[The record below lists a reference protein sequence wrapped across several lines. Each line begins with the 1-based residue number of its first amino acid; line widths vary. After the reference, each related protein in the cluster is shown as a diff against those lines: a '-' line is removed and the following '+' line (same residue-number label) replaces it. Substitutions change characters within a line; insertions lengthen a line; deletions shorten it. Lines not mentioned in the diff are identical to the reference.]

1 MNKLVISNLVHRPI
15 RTLISIVA
23 IAIEVILILLIVGL
37 SLGMLNDAAERQKGV
52 GADIMVMPPN
62 ASQFSALNGAPMP
75 IKLADV
81 LAKLPHVVAVSPVVS
96 QVSTAGS
103 LEAITGVD
111 LDSYNKLGAPFRY
124 IEGGPFTGPDQVLV
138 DELISRQNRIHAGD
152 TITVLNHQVKVAGVV
167 GQGKGGRKFLPITTM
182 QGWIGAQGKASAIYL
197 KVDEPEKNTETVVNE
212 IHNYPGLQGYTAR
225 SMAEYL
231 AMMTAN
237 NIPAL
242 STFIRVVIA
251 IAVIIGFIVIFQA
264 MYTAVMERTR
274 EIGILKSLGATKLYI
289 VRAILRETIL
299 LAIVGIAVGIAV
311 SFAARAALRARFPLL
326 PIQITTQ
333 WLVLGTLIA
342 IAGAILGAL
351 YPAFKAAQK
360 DPIDALA
367 YE

>member
-15 RTLISIVA
+15 RSLISIVA

-52 GADIMVMPPN
+52 GADIMLLPPN
-62 ASQFSALNGAPMP
+62 ASQFSAMNGAPMP
-75 IKLADV
+75 VKIGDV
-81 LAKLPHVVAVSPVVS
+81 VAKLPHVVAVSPVVS
-96 QVSTAGS
+96 QMSTAGAF
-103 LEAITGVD
+103 EAITGVD
-111 LDSYNKLGAPFRY
+111 LDSYNRLGAPFRY
-124 IEGGPFTGPDQVLV
+124 IEGGPFDGPDQVLV
-138 DELISRQNRIHAGD
+138 DELISKQNNIHAGD
-152 TITVLNHQVKVAGVV
+152 TITVLNHPVKVAGVV
-167 GQGKGGRKFLPITTM
+167 AQGKGGRKFLPIATM
-182 QGWIGAQGKASAIYL
+182 QNWMAAQGKASTIYI
-197 KVDEPEKNTETVVNE
+197 KVDDADKNTQTVVDE

-225 SMAEYL
+225 PMADYL

-242 STFIRVVIA
+242 NTFIKVVIG

-289 VRAILRETIL
+289 VAAILRETML
-299 LAIVGIAVGIAV
+299 LAIVGITVGIGV
-311 SFAARAALRARFPLL
+311 SYAARAGLKAKFPLL
-326 PIQITTQ
+326 PIQITTE
-333 WLVLGTLIA
+333 WLVLGTVIA
-342 IAGAILGAL
+342 IVGAILGAL

>member
-52 GADIMVMPPN
+52 GADAMVMPPN

-75 IKLADV
+75 IKIGDLI
-81 LAKLPHVVAVSPVVS
+81 AKLPHIAAVSAVVG
-96 QVSTAGS
+96 QTSTAGTFEVIS
-103 LEAITGVD
+103 GID
-111 LDSYNKLGAPFRY
+111 LASYNALGAPFRF
-124 IEGGPFTGPDQVLV
+124 IAGGPFTGPDQVLV
-138 DELISRQNRIHAGD
+138 DDYIASQNHVRVGGKIN
-152 TITVLNHQVKVAGVV
+152 VLNHDVTIV
-167 GQGKGGRKFLPITTM
+167 GIVEHGKGGRKFLPIETM
-182 QGWIGAQGKASAIYL
+182 QNWIGAQGKASVIYV
-197 KVDEPEKNTETVVNE
+197 KADDAKNVQAVVDE
-212 IHNYPGLQGYTAR
+212 IRNYPGLQGYKVLTMEEWA
-225 SMAEYL
+225 SQ
-231 AMMTAN
+231 MTAN

-242 STFIRVVIA
+242 STFIKVVIG

-299 LAIVGIAVGIAV
+299 LAIIGIVVGIGV
-311 SFAARAALRARFPLL
+311 SYAARAGLRAKFPLL

>member
-1 MNKLVISNLVHRPI
+1 MNKLVISNLVHRPV

-52 GADIMVMPPN
+52 GADIMVLPPN
-62 ASQFSALNGAPMP
+62 ASQFSGMNGAPMP
-75 IKLADV
+75 VKLAD
-81 LAKLPHVVAVSPVVS
+81 LLSKLPHVVAVSPVVS
-96 QVSTAGS
+96 QVSTAGA

-111 LDSYNKLGAPFRY
+111 LDSYNRLGAPFRY
-124 IEGGPFTGPDQVLV
+124 LEGGPFDGPDEVLV
-138 DELISRQNRIHAGD
+138 DELISRQNNIHAGS

-167 GQGKGGRKFLPITTM
+167 AQGKGGRKFLPIATM
-182 QGWIGAQGKASAIYL
+182 QSWIGAQGKASAIYL
-197 KVDEPEKNTETVVNE
+197 KVDDPDKNTQTVVEE

-242 STFIRVVIA
+242 NLFIKVVIG

-274 EIGILKSLGATKLYI
+274 EIGILKSLGATKFYI

-299 LAIVGIAVGIAV
+299 LSIVGIAVGIGV
-311 SFAARAALRARFPLL
+311 SYAARAGLKARFPLL
-326 PIQITTQ
+326 PIQITTE
-333 WLVLGTLIA
+333 WLIFGTVIA
-342 IAGAILGAL
+342 LVGALPGAL

>member
-75 IKLADV
+75 IKIGDV
-81 LAKLPHVVAVSPVVS
+81 IAKLPHVAAVSGVVGQTTTS
-96 QVSTAGS
+96 GS
-103 LEAITGVD
+103 FEVITGID
-111 LDSYNKLGAPFRY
+111 LDSYNRIGAPFRFLA
-124 IEGGPFTGPDQVLV
+124 GGPFTGPDQVLV
-138 DELISRQNRIHAGD
+138 DDYIAGQNHLRVGD
-152 TITVLNHQVKVAGVV
+152 KINVLNHDVTVAGIV
-167 GQGKGGRKFLPITTM
+167 QHGKGGRKFLPRETM
-182 QGWIGAQGKASAIYL
+182 QSWIGAQGKASVIYV
-197 KVDEPEKNTETVVNE
+197 KVDDPVNIKTVVDE
-212 IHNYPGLQGYTAR
+212 IRNYPGLQGYTVRTMEEAT
-225 SMAEYL
+225 S
-231 AMMTAN
+231 MMTADN
-237 NIPAL
+237 VPAL
-242 STFIRVVIA
+242 NTFIKVVIA

-299 LAIVGIAVGIAV
+299 LAIVGIAVGIGV